1 MDGVTPDTDGLRHGS
16 DGAAT
21 MVMAVITTLGETDTA
36 LGDGEVTEVTDMD
49 MADST
54 AAITVTDGAA
64 MALGVLLTDT
74 IVDTTIIRT
83 ETDTTR
89 TTAAEEVTTAIPM
102 PFQETVQDI
111 QEPRRQAEAA
121 GLHLDTLPMVR
132 LAGQAEA
139 RQQALLEAI
148 AAADRQQLQE
158 EA

>member
-36 LGDGEVTEVTDMD
+36 LGDGEVTDMD

-83 ETDTTR
+83 ETDTTH